1 MRIKLDVNDLPHPLL
16 EYFELRGV
24 NKYKQLTLG
33 ITSSIKIVAAE
44 NGTGKTTLL
53 NALYAVLSKKLT
65 KLSLIDFSELVIKFQ
80 NLGMLVV
87 SKKELFS
94 SSLKSQ
100 ESSAVDEL
108 VEWGL
113 TPQDINYIFSKY
125 THADY
130 DGLRAEEAY
139 NKVYINGPYDPDDTE
154 DLFLRAMPR
163 IENNAAYQTL
173 VSYVDR
179 GLDGV
184 EVLYLPTFRRI
195 EAEFSEFNFRKSR
208 RNRLPILFESESKND
223 DTLIWFGMA
232 DVEERLEVIR
242 ERIKAQTFDA
252 YSRLSVKSL
261 EDLLSPTTKSPP
273 PIAFEDRV
281 LHTQLTL
288 VLTRLGEAQGATAEK
303 LWSLIKSGEINN
315 ANYDSLRS
323 YLFQMLD
330 IYTQTQADEQS
341 IEGFAQVINNYWE
354 TSAFETNSKPEKKV
368 VFDKLALSVDV
379 RIPYS
384 PDPLSLN
391 DLSSG
396 EKQIVSIFARLH
408 LSRGNRYI
416 VLIDE
421 PELSLSLAWQRLFL
435 MDILSAPSCAQLIA
449 ITHSPFIFDNDL
461 DPFAEPLLVK
471 YERPQE

>member
-1 MRIKLDVNDLPHPLL
+1 MRTKLDINDLPLPIL
-16 EYFELRGV
+16 EHFELIGV
-24 NKYKQLTLG
+24 NKYKNLVLG
-33 ITSSIKIVAAE
+33 MASTIKIVAAE

-53 NALYAVLSKKLT
+53 NALYAVLSKKLS
-65 KLSLIDFSELVIKFQ
+65 KLSIIDFSDLVIKFK
-80 NLGMLVV
+80 NAEPLSV
-87 SKKELFS
+87 SKKELFANN
-94 SSLKSQ
+94 LRSQ
-100 ESSAVDEL
+100 DISAVEEL
-108 VEWGL
+108 MQYGVTPNDLNNL
-113 TPQDINYIFSKY
+113 TSKY
-125 THADY
+125 AHTDF
-130 DGLRAEEAY
+130 DGLQSDAIYHR
-139 NKVYINGPYDPDDTE
+139 VFVNGPYDHEDTIS
-154 DLFLRAMPR
+154 LFLRAMPKL
-163 IENNAAYQTL
+163 EVNEAYQLLT
-173 VSYVDR
+173 SYVDA

-195 EAEFSEFNFRKSR
+195 EAEFSEFSFRKGR
-208 RNRLPILFESESKND
+208 RGHLQYGPESKSE

-232 DVEERLEVIR
+232 DVEERLKIIR
-242 ERIKAQTFDA
+242 ERIKAQTFNA

-261 EDLLSPTTKSPP
+261 EDLLSPKTKSPP
-273 PIAFEDRV
+273 PIVVEDKG
-281 LHTQLTL
+281 LHNQLTL
-288 VLTRLGEAQGATAEK
+288 VLTRLGEAEGVTAEK
-303 LWSLIKSGEINN
+303 LWEIIRDGSINN
-315 ANYDSLRS
+315 TNYDSLRS

-354 TSAFETNSKPEKKV
+354 TSAFETSTKPEKRV

-408 LSRGNRYI
+408 LSRGSRYI

-421 PELSLSLAWQRLFL
+421 PELSLSIAWQRLFL
-435 MDILSAPSCAQLIA
+435 MDILSAPSCSQLVA
-449 ITHSPFIFDNDL
+449 ITHSPFIFDNAL

-471 YERPQE
+471 YERAQE

>member
-1 MRIKLDVNDLPHPLL
+1 MRMKLDVNNLPHPLL

-33 ITSSIKIVAAE
+33 MASSIKIVAAE

-53 NALYAVLSKKLT
+53 NALYAVLSKKLA
-65 KLSLIDFSELVIKFQ
+65 KLSIIDFSELVIKFKD
-80 NLGMLVV
+80 LDMLVV
-87 SKKELFS
+87 SKKDLFATN
-94 SSLKSQ
+94 LKSQ
-100 ESSAVDEL
+100 ENSAFDEL
-108 VEWGL
+108 LEFGL
-113 TPQDINYIFSKY
+113 KVQDINYIFSKY
-125 THADY
+125 SHTDY
-130 DGLRAEEAY
+130 EGLRLEEAY
-139 NKVYINGPYDPDDTE
+139 NRVYLNGPYDQEDTE
-154 DLFLRAMPR
+154 DLFVRAMPR
-163 IENNAAYQTL
+163 IESNAAYQTL
-173 VSYVDR
+173 VSYVDQ

-208 RNRLPILFESESKND
+208 RNRFPVFELDSKTD

-242 ERIKAQTFDA
+242 DRIKAQTFDA

-273 PIAFEDRV
+273 SIAVEDKA

-303 LWSLIKSGEINN
+303 LWSLIKSGEINKT
-315 ANYDSLRS
+315 NYDSLRS

-354 TSAFETNSKPEKKV
+354 TSAFETSSKPEKRV

-384 PDPLSLN
+384 VDPLSLN

-408 LSRGNRYI
+408 LSPGNRYI

-435 MDILSAPSCAQLIA
+435 MDILSAPSCSQLIA